1 MNFTDFPVTMTLIA
15 LNVLCSI
22 VGFNNHAWMNKTIM
36 HPYLVKRQGEYYRFI
51 TSGFLHADWMHLFF
65 NMFTLYFFGMAIEYY
80 FSIYGLGGR
89 VAYAGLYVLG
99 LIVSDIPSYVKHQ
112 DDPQYLSLG
121 ASGAVSAV
129 LFAAIIFNPWS
140 SVYLYGAIKLSA
152 LVFAVLY
159 IGYCVYMGKKGG
171 DHVNHDAHLW
181 GSLLGLAFTLILV
194 AVMQP
199 ALFNEIMEKLTNPS
213 LFGHD

>member
-1 MNFTDFPVTMTLIA
+1 
-15 LNVLCSI
+15 
-22 VGFNNHAWMNKTIM
+22 
-36 HPYLVKRQGEYYRFI
+36 
-51 TSGFLHADWMHLFF
+51 
-65 NMFTLYFFGMAIEYY
+65 MFTLYFFGMAIEYY

-199 ALFNEIMEKLTNPS
+199 ALFNEIMEKLKNPS